1 MELPPEV
8 LERRAQ
14 RAGLDGMPSRLAR
27 GERLTPADAL
37 ALYRSDDLALLG
49 LLANGVRER
58 LHGNL
63 AYYNVNI
70 HINYTNWCNKF
81 CDFCAF
87 QRRPK
92 DAGAYCMTPEQ
103 IHDELKQA
111 NPQATEVHMV
121 AGVWPA
127 LPYQYYLDICRA
139 AKAARPD
146 IHVKAFTMVEVDQIV
161 KSAGKPVADVLDD
174 LRAAGLDSM
183 PGGGAEVFSERV
195 RQDLYPLKMGAA
207 RWMEL
212 ARAIHRHGFRTNCTM
227 LYGMTETLEERV
239 EHLRLL
245 RELQDETGGFQT
257 YIPLAFHPANTGLD
271 HLPYPSAPERLRSIA
286 VGRLFLDNVPHVKAY
301 WIMLGIPVA
310 QLALGMGADD
320 LDGTVSQERIYHD
333 AGADTPQSMTR
344 AQLHQLIR
352 EVGRV
357 PAERDTLYRV
367 LRRFEGGD
375 PLEDL
380 QAAAPLPPPLRVAA
394 PADLPAGARSV
405 G

>member
-1 MELPPEV
+1 MELPLEA
-8 LERRAQ
+8 LERRARRSGLAGIPSKAAAGQ
-14 RAGLDGMPSRLAR
+14 RLS
-27 GERLTPADAL
+27 PADAL

-49 LLANGVRER
+49 LLANHECER
-58 LHGNL
+58 RHGKVC
-63 AYYNVNI
+63 YYNINI

-87 QRRPK
+87 QRRPQ
-92 DAGAYCMTPEQ
+92 DEGAYCMTPEQ
-103 IHDELKQA
+103 IHDELQRA
-111 NPQATEVHMV
+111 NPEATEVHMV

-139 AKAARPD
+139 AKAARPS
-146 IHVKAFTMVEVDQIV
+146 IHVKAFTMVEIDQIV
-161 KSAGKPVADVLDD
+161 KRARKPLPDVLDE

-195 RQDLYPLKMGAA
+195 RQELYPLKMGAA
-207 RWMEL
+207 RWQEL
-212 ARAIHRHGFRTNCTM
+212 ARGIHRHGFKTNCTM

-239 EHLRLL
+239 DHLRQL

-286 VGRLFLDNVPHVKAY
+286 IGRLFLDNVPHVKAY

-310 QLALGMGADD
+310 QLALTMGANDI
-320 LDGTVSQERIYHD
+320 DGTVSQERIYHD
-333 AGADTPQSMTR
+333 AGADTPQSLSR
-344 AQLHQLIR
+344 AALHQLIR
-352 EVGRV
+352 EAGRQPV
-357 PAERDTLYRV
+357 ERDTLYRE
-367 LRRFEGGD
+367 LRRFEDGD
-375 PLEDL
+375 PQDTPSALPVL
-380 QAAAPLPPPLRVAA
+380 PLAGA
-394 PADLPAGARSV
+394 GAPAGARSV